1 MLRTGMLQSMQ
12 MLQIQILIAKQ
23 YMSNVTHMF
32 LQTLQMLQT
41 CYEREFPNV
50 TNRYKSLQIV
60 TTPGCYQGFLF
71 PEL

>member
-1 MLRTGMLQSMQ
+1 MLRTGMLQSM
-12 MLQIQILIAKQ
+12 
-23 YMSNVTHMF
+23 SNVTHVF

-60 TTPGCYQGFLF
+60 TTPGCYQGFFSRIVLTF
-71 PEL
+71 EQT